1 MSVVTMKD
9 VNECLAEARE
19 IVKNNFPDE
28 YYPTT
33 ITDIRFTR
41 STRAFA
47 SVSFVP
53 SNRVLTAK
61 LSISKPLFSVFNT
74 QANMRN
80 TLVETLIHEMIHL
93 LPNCDNHRKC
103 FQEHCNV
110 IIKNTNYFVWTKT
123 KVDHVDGFDYEAI
136 QRMKNNRKK
145 ETVSYEIYCPYCGR
159 TLAYRKRKCEVVN
172 YPELY
177 YCKKCGHSGLSS
189 RIIA

>member
-47 SVSFVP
+47 SVRFVP
-53 SNRVLTAK
+53 SNKVLTAR
-61 LSISKPLFSVFNT
+61 LSISKPLFSVFDT
-74 QANMRN
+74 QANMKN
-80 TLVETLIHEMIHL
+80 KLVETLIHELIHL
-93 LPNCDNHRKC
+93 LPNCENHRKC

-110 IIKNTNYFVWTKT
+110 IIRNTNYFVWTKT
-123 KVDHVDGFDYEAI
+123 NVDGLDGFDYKTI
-136 QRMKNNRKK
+136 LQMRNSRKK
-145 ETVSYEIYCPYCGR
+145 ETFSYEIYCPHCGK
-159 TLAYRKRKCEVVN
+159 TLARRKRICEVVR

-177 YCKKCGHSGLSS
+177 YFNKCGHSGLAS
-189 RIIA
+189 RSIA